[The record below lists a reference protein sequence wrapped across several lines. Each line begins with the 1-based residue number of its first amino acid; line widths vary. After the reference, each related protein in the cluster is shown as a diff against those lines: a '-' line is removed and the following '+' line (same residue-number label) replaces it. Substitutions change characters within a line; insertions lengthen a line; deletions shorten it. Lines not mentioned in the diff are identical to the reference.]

1 MVVMLVR
8 KKWSPIP
15 KKPNLCDMNSRDRT
29 NLDFLM
35 NIPAEE
41 FDAWLLQASDDDVD
55 YAIEIIRKSKAEVI
69 LETIE
74 LEEVMYSYEED
85 MAEANEV
92 IQRIKNA

>member
-1 MVVMLVR
+1 
-8 KKWSPIP
+8 
-15 KKPNLCDMNSRDRT
+15 MNSRDRT

>member
-1 MVVMLVR
+1 
-8 KKWSPIP
+8 
-15 KKPNLCDMNSRDRT
+15 MNSRDRT

-85 MAEANEV
+85 MAEANKV
-92 IQRIKNA
+92 IERIKNA

>member
-8 KKWSPIP
+8 KMWPQKP
-15 KKPNLCDMNSRDRT
+15 KKQKLCDMNSRDRT
-29 NLDFLM
+29 NLDFLL

-41 FDAWLLQASDDDVD
+41 FDDWLDKASDDDVD
-55 YAIEIIRKSKAEVI
+55 YALEIIRKSKAELI
-69 LETIE
+69 LETVE

-85 MAEANEV
+85 MAEANKV